1 MTLIEGAAQ
10 HGFTAG
16 AAFVGPDTAAEVAVI
31 IVTYNSAADI
41 DSLITSLRR
50 EAKQTR
56 LRVIVADNHSADGTL
71 EIVGLHS
78 DVIGFST
85 SGNIGY
91 AAGINAARQ
100 HLGDAESVLILNP
113 DLVVEPGAVRALLDR
128 VEYSAAGVVV
138 PRILEDSG
146 ATYESLRREPTL
158 TRAIGDALFGSRFT
172 SRPGWLSEMVYDE
185 GASYGTAHVVE
196 WATGAALLIR
206 RDVADLVGGWD
217 ERFFL
222 YSEEVDYFRRVRDA
236 GEVVWFD
243 PEAVVRHS
251 QGGSGTS
258 TALMALMTVNRI
270 RYIEKGHGAVYT
282 AAYRAA
288 VVLHELLRSYQPA
301 HRTSLGFVANRKTWR
316 FLPRATG
323 AVE

>member
-1 MTLIEGAAQ
+1 MTLIEGSATPTSA
-10 HGFTAG
+10 AG
-16 AAFVGPDTAAEVAVI
+16 AAFAGPDSAVDVAVV

-41 DSLITSLRR
+41 DRLIESLRR
-50 EAKQTR
+50 EAR
-56 LRVIVADNHSADGTL
+56 HSSVRVIVADNHSVDGTL
-71 EIVGLHS
+71 EIVARHP
-78 DVIGFST
+78 DVIAFRT

-91 AAGINAARQ
+91 AAGINAARE
-100 HLGDAESVLILNP
+100 HVGTAATILVLNP
-113 DLVVEPGAVRALLDR
+113 DLVVEPGAIRTLLDR

-138 PRILEDSG
+138 PRILEDAG

-158 TRAIGDALFGSRFT
+158 SRAIGDALFGSRLPA
-172 SRPGWLSEMVYDE
+172 RPGWLSEMVYGRAAYR
-185 GASYGTAHVVE
+185 GAHTAE

-258 TALMALMTVNRI
+258 PALMALMAVNRV
-270 RYIEKGHGAVYT
+270 RYVEKGHGAAY
-282 AAYRAA
+282 AGAYRLA
-288 VVLHELLRSYQPA
+288 VILHELLRSAQPD
-301 HRTSLGFVANRKTWR
+301 HRLSLR
-316 FLPRATG
+316 FLVRRKSWPSLPRSTG
-323 AVE
+323 VT

>member
-1 MTLIEGAAQ
+1 MTLIEGSAPV
-10 HGFTAG
+10 GSTSG
-16 AAFVGPDTAAEVAVI
+16 AAFAAPDAAADAAVV

-41 DSLITSLRR
+41 DRLLVSLRR
-50 EAKQTR
+50 EARHTS
-56 LRVIVADNHSADGTL
+56 LRVVVADNHSVDGTL
-71 EIVGLHS
+71 EIVAHHP
-78 DVIGFST
+78 DVVAFRT
-85 SGNIGY
+85 AGNIGY
-91 AAGINAARQ
+91 AAGINAAREHVGQ
-100 HLGDAESVLILNP
+100 AASILVLNP
-113 DLVVEPGAVRALLDR
+113 DLTVEPGAIRAMLDR

-146 ATYESLRREPTL
+146 TTYESLRREPTL
-158 TRAIGDALFGSRFT
+158 ARAIGDALFGSRLPA
-172 SRPGWLSEMVYDE
+172 RPGWLSEMVYGRAPYR
-185 GASYGTAHVVE
+185 GAHIVE

-258 TALMALMTVNRI
+258 AALAALMAVNRI
-270 RYIEKGHGAVYT
+270 RYIEKGHGPFYSG
-282 AAYRAA
+282 AYRLT
-288 VVLHELLRSYQPA
+288 VILHALLRFSQPDQR
-301 HRTSLGFVANRKTWR
+301 HSLRFLLSRKSWTSLPHAS
-316 FLPRATG
+316 G
-323 AVE
+323 AST

>member
-1 MTLIEGAAQ
+1 MTLIEGAAP
-10 HGFTAG
+10 HSPTTG
-16 AAFVGPDTAAEVAVI
+16 AAFAGPDTVAEVAVV

-41 DSLITSLRR
+41 DHLIVSLRR
-50 EAKQTR
+50 EAQHSSI
-56 LRVIVADNHSADGTL
+56 RVIVADNHSVDGTL
-71 EIVGLHS
+71 EIVARHS
-78 DVIGFST
+78 DVIAFRT
-85 SGNIGY
+85 AGNIGY
-91 AAGINAARQ
+91 AAGINAARE
-100 HLGDAESVLILNP
+100 HVGAANSILVLNP
-113 DLVVEPGAVRALLDR
+113 DLVVERGAIRAMLDR

-146 ATYESLRREPTL
+146 TTYESLRREPTL
-158 TRAIGDALFGSRFT
+158 SRAIGDALFGSRLPA
-172 SRPGWLSEMVYDE
+172 RPGSLSEMVYGRAAYR
-185 GASYGTAHVVE
+185 GAHTAE

-258 TALMALMTVNRI
+258 AALMALMAVNRV
-270 RYIEKGHGAVYT
+270 RYIEKGHGSAY
-282 AAYRAA
+282 AGAYRLA
-288 VVLHELLRSYQPA
+288 VILHELLRSTQPD
-301 HRTSLGFVANRKTWR
+301 HRLALR
-316 FLPRATG
+316 FLIRRQSWPSLPRPTG
-323 AVE
+323 AA